1 MGEIKSILGNNMP
14 KENMHYTCIA
24 CMTIDSV
31 MRIDKKTIHKFI
43 LKSVNI
49 GWKKY

>member
-1 MGEIKSILGNNMP
+1 MP
-14 KENMHYTCIA
+14 RENMHYTCIA

-43 LKSVNI
+43 LKSGNI